1 MYTAQANGKWD
12 LQQLML
18 VFNMSASVTE
28 GIIALYPLVC
38 VHKLNTI
45 LCTLYLVHVHVH
57 VLHVPTCT
65 CIYTCTCKYVC
76 LHVYSIMHVYADK
89 GFQFQAFST
98 NKSDH
103 FSRTFKNDQY
113 FYCKNCKTYEFGHN
127 NETTCG
133 MNCQTPCIGF
143 NGTEY
148 CSSVHMKKSVIYV
161 GGDPAKAKSKFSCQ
175 RTFQSAE
182 HSMAVC
188 YYTCTLYV
196 LVSAV
201 FWWFYIYT
209 RLLYR

>member
-1 MYTAQANGKWD
+1 MCINLILYIVPCTCTCTNMY
-12 LQQLML
+12 MYIH
-18 VFNMSASVTE
+18 S
-28 GIIALYPLVC
+28 Y
-38 VHKLNTI
+38 
-45 LCTLYLVHVHVH
+45 VHVHVSMYVCMCI
-57 VLHVPTCT
+57 VLCM
-65 CIYTCTCKYVC
+65 YTCT
-76 LHVYSIMHVYADK
+76 IADK